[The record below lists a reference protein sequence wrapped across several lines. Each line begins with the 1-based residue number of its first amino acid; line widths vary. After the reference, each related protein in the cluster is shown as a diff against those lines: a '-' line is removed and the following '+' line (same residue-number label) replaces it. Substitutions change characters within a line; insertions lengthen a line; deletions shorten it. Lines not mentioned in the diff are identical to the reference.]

1 LPDLHKN
8 GDGPIL
14 LERSVKHEMQM
25 GPFGVEIIPRIS
37 SDSVILRTCV
47 TLEGTLPPLPFPKFA
62 AIDKC
67 ARYIYEHMEHFFIL
81 HLEEMVQKK
90 NISNKRNTSCRVD
103 SNNQINK

>member
-1 LPDLHKN
+1 M
-8 GDGPIL
+8 
-14 LERSVKHEMQM
+14 KHEMQM

-62 AIDKC
+62 AVDKC

-90 NISNKRNTSCRVD
+90 KFQTNETHPAELIQIIKS
-103 SNNQINK
+103 INKVFEAKYTNNY